1 MGLEDV
7 GVFIFLGVAAG
18 TSVSLELGFYSTD
31 PWLSVQEG
39 GQRSLR
45 QEGTAQGRGPL
56 LPSMPYL
63 QAQSSSWTRLL
74 QEGVPGEIVPSG
86 QPRESEVKSRQ
97 VWGVW
102 GAQPRT

>member
-39 GQRSLR
+39 G
-45 QEGTAQGRGPL
+45 
-56 LPSMPYL
+56 
-63 QAQSSSWTRLL
+63 
-74 QEGVPGEIVPSG
+74 
-86 QPRESEVKSRQ
+86 
-97 VWGVW
+97 
-102 GAQPRT
+102 